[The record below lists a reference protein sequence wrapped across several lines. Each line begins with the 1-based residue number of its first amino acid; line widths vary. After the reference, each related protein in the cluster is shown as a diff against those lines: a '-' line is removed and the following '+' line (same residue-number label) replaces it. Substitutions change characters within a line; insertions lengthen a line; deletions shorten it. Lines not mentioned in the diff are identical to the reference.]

1 MKCICNTFAKNLS
14 GQHDFI
20 FCLWTSMWP
29 FLNIF
34 AAWRPSSL
42 CKSWSLLMKSHLISN
57 PLEFFRISRSA
68 WELRTNFIMWQAS
81 KTTSLWWWK
90 FARVKNC
97 SFLRKL
103 VNTAVESFEI
113 LGPGCLFKKVNFNA
127 VTTIWSYVSY
137 NWVFL
142 LSQIDDR
149 SNDWQNVQYNTDLLK
164 QRHKYLYRM
173 IGIN

>member
-1 MKCICNTFAKNLS
+1 
-14 GQHDFI
+14 
-20 FCLWTSMWP
+20 
-29 FLNIF
+29 
-34 AAWRPSSL
+34 
-42 CKSWSLLMKSHLISN
+42 
-57 PLEFFRISRSA
+57 
-68 WELRTNFIMWQAS
+68 
-81 KTTSLWWWK
+81 
-90 FARVKNC
+90 
-97 SFLRKL
+97 
-103 VNTAVESFEI
+103 
-113 LGPGCLFKKVNFNA
+113 LFKKVNFNA